1 MEVIIACGLADPKGA
16 WGAFLTIGLYDMRLF
31 LHVAAYKG
39 ESLEELVRWALKG
52 IEVLPLPESEV
63 DECEKM
69 LLQSKATIGGDRF
82 LGMDVIDNVTK
93 YLRKYCQKR
102 ANNIFWKQFTI
113 IVHRYAMPLLKQA
126 LQRNHVNLANSCIL
140 SILHPCTIWSYDND
154 YNSLRT
160 EFFDKYK
167 P

>member
-16 WGAFLTIGLYDMRLF
+16 WGAFLVKGLYDMRLF
-31 LHVAAYKG
+31 LHVAVYKG

-63 DECEKM
+63 DKCEKM
-69 LLQSKATIGGDRF
+69 LLQSKATIGGDQF
-82 LGMDVIDNVTK
+82 LATYVIDNATK
-93 YLRKYCQKR
+93 YLRKYCQERGHGDAK
-102 ANNIFWKQFTI
+102 KQFTI

-126 LQRNHVNLANSCIL
+126 LQRNNVNLANSCIL